1 MKTLKC
7 EELYLSDYRTFADV
21 IGRLPRLID
30 ELHSTRGLHPAPG
43 YLAPARFGGNT
54 LGSWSNSQRDTGPAR
69 GVYSKAG

>member
-30 ELHSTRGLHPAPG
+30 ELHSTRGLHPVPG
-43 YLAPARFGGNT
+43 YLEPARFGG
-54 LGSWSNSQRDTGPAR
+54 
-69 GVYSKAG
+69 